1 MAGII
6 SQEELKQKQEIA
18 KVRANVC
25 LYEKINKAIVSATEA
40 GSDETSV
47 YITKKERMIL
57 EHDNSVVDELI
68 ANDYFPSIYTIVV
81 EGGIEDRLNLSWDE
95 KAKGKILKIRSG
107 ECDFKHC
114 YLIEY
119 MNIFGHRINSDKV
132 YFTIT
137 SVILGIILLFLLYY
151 IWF

>member
-6 SQEELKQKQEIA
+6 SKEELKQKQEIA
-18 KVRANVC
+18 KVRVNVC

-40 GSDETSV
+40 GSDKTSV
-47 YITKKERMIL
+47 YITKRERMLL
-57 EHDNSVVDELI
+57 EHDNAVVDELI
-68 ANDYFPSIYTIVV
+68 ANGYFPSIYTIVV
-81 EGGIEDRLNLSWDE
+81 ECGTEDRLELSWDE
-95 KAKGKILKIRSG
+95 KAKGKILKIQSG

-114 YLIEY
+114 CLIEY

-132 YFTIT
+132 YFAIT

>member
-6 SQEELKQKQEIA
+6 SQDELKQKQEIA

-25 LYEKINKAIVSATEA
+25 LYEKINKAIVSATES
-40 GSDETSV
+40 GFDKTSV
-47 YITKKERMIL
+47 YITQRERMIL
-57 EHDNSVVDELI
+57 EHDNAVVDELI
-68 ANDYFPSIYTIVV
+68 ANGYFPSIYTIVV
-81 EGGIEDRLNLSWDE
+81 EGGIEDRLELSWDE
-95 KAKGKILKIRSG
+95 KAKGKILKIQSG

-119 MNIFGHRINSDKV
+119 MNILGHRINSDKV
-132 YFTIT
+132 YFVIT